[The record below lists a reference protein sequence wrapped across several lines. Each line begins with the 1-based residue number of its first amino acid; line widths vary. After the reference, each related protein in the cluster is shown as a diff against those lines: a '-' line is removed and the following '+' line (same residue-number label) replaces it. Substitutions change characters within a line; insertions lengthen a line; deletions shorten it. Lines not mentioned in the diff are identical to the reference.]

1 MRSTALS
8 LVGPENLC
16 ALLKCCNSEVL
27 PVQEVVFV
35 KVSDT
40 SSNFT
45 GHPLQLQQ
53 LSVSEHPILLRQIAP
68 QIPLQTH
75 TQTNAQM
82 YQYQTQTPDK
92 LTRICICLYYDNRWN
107 LTSGSCWTAM
117 CGGRHTAAVDSPVT
131 VSSALLTADV

>member
-1 MRSTALS
+1 MLS
-8 LVGPENLC
+8 LVRFKPVS
-16 ALLKCCNSEVL
+16 LLKCCNSEVL

-53 LSVSEHPILLRQIAP
+53 LSISEHPILLRQIAT

-75 TQTNAQM
+75 TQIKQ
-82 YQYQTQTPDK
+82 P
-92 LTRICICLYYDNRWN
+92 
-107 LTSGSCWTAM
+107 
-117 CGGRHTAAVDSPVT
+117 AVL
-131 VSSALLTADV
+131 AHRKQA